1 MKIKTKSYFSQAL
14 MALLSLLFLITSV
27 NLLQNIG
34 RGTTDLS
41 ENSIAQA
48 PTNTTYWIDD
58 TTQTA
63 LGVDFDRYTLRR
75 DTSASTT
82 TYLIKSEK
90 DLAFLSWTIYNNKAY
105 NNHVS
110 SSSQFFYSGITFKQT
125 KDLDLSAYYW
135 QPIGRSSSRCF
146 SGNYDGDGHT
156 VSGVYTPY
164 GRGSSFSDKGLFGVV
179 QGQSST
185 NKATIQNIGVI
196 NSFIQ
201 GEDNI
206 GGVVGI
212 ATYSTIIT
220 NCYNTGTVSGS
231 NQVGGVAGDASN
243 STITNCYN
251 TGTVSGSNQVGGVA
265 GDASNSTITNC
276 YNTGTVSGNG
286 SVGGI
291 MGANNNI
298 NGGAITNCYNTGSVS
313 AIGSIGGIAGSAYAI
328 TITNCYNNGTV
339 EGTGNSVGGVMG
351 QAAGGGYTITI
362 TNCYNASS
370 VSGSSQV
377 GGVMGQA
384 VSGSTIINCFNAG
397 SVSGD
402 SVVGGVAGEASGATI
417 TNTYYGGD
425 CEASIGGIY
434 GADVDGQAEYLA
446 DLEVL
451 AKNEEWYLDSSN
463 WNSSYSWDFDFLWLI
478 DALQNNGY
486 PILVDRKIY
495 WTDEAAQE
503 ALDVDFDNYT
513 LSGSGTEA
521 RPYLIRSETDLAYL
535 SWTIYTG
542 NTAVLVPPRSDA
554 NCCYV
559 GKYFKQTKNLDL
571 SAYLWQPIGISATRD
586 GVSVNRYFSG
596 SYDGGGFSIS
606 GMKIDVSNQTGG
618 QAGLFGYLYIYYSKV
633 SSGNVTSQMTF
644 KNLTIK
650 DSSINGGT
658 SVGTLAGYVYCYWA
672 MGQDYLIVDNI
683 VVEESVK
690 FTNQTYV
697 SGIVGE
703 VDIKQG
709 YYNSTFKNCVNY
721 ASISANN
728 TSAQLTGI
736 ASGSIGLIDNCKN
749 YGNFSGVFGS
759 ACGIASGAVAIT
771 NCTNYGSFEGNGS
784 VSCIGSTSSGR
795 NLVAPKIVNCINDE
809 SVTVNVTG
817 RVEGIGSAT
826 KGSRETGDVYG
837 VVDCFNYGDLTGETV
852 YGIATTPTILYGDNI
867 DLVKNCE
874 NYGNLNGKN
883 VYGIGGSEAQN
894 CKNHVS
900 LKAEGGSASG
910 IGASKAVDCVNYG
923 DISGGDYVSGIV
935 AQKTSS
941 TGVVASNC
949 QNYGNISGNN
959 YVAGIVAYCDYY
971 SYNSQ
976 NTLSNC
982 INEGD
987 ITATG
992 NYVGGI
998 AGWVNSFD
1006 ILQCENSGDI
1016 TANGDYVGGV
1026 VGYFSNSA
1034 SLISNSNTGTMT
1046 TEGSYIGGLVG
1057 SFGGSLVQDSV
1068 NYSAV
1073 QGASFIGGLIGQVNI
1088 QSSSSTSSMSIS
1100 NYQNLSEV
1108 SATGNNVGSI
1118 IGGIEITK
1126 SGSFALEISNI
1137 FNSFPVSSAGDN
1149 VGGMIG
1155 YVSSTG
1161 TVSYNISSLS
1171 NFGYVSGKDNVGG
1184 LIGYTTGDDKAQF
1197 TITESLNLGAVSAS
1211 GNYAGGLIGSGA
1223 SVSISNSGSE
1233 GIIFANQF
1241 AGALFGQIGEG
1252 GIITDCYC
1260 IAQISQASL
1269 CGSTL
1274 ENWTIN
1280 NSLATMYVGD
1290 SVIKQFYGTDFSG
1303 FVWLN
1308 EDGSPLPKNFT
1319 IFADIATGTVTT
1331 DLLLGSGWTEWV
1343 A

>member
-1 MKIKTKSYFSQAL
+1 

-34 RGTTDLS
+34 GGTPDLS

-82 TYLIKSEK
+82 TYLIQSEK
-90 DLAFLSWTIYNNKAY
+90 DLAFLSWTIYNDKVFGGSDNK
-105 NNHVS
+105 
-110 SSSQFFYSGITFKQT
+110 
-125 KDLDLSAYYW
+125 
-135 QPIGRSSSRCF
+135 
-146 SGNYDGDGHT
+146 
-156 VSGVYTPY
+156 YT
-164 GRGSSFSDKGLFGVV
+164 
-179 QGQSST
+179 
-185 NKATIQNIGVI
+185 
-196 NSFIQ
+196 
-201 GEDNI
+201 
-206 GGVVGI
+206 
-212 ATYSTIIT
+212 
-220 NCYNTGTVSGS
+220 SGS
-231 NQVGGVAGDASN
+231 NNYFYS
-243 STITNCYN
+243 
-251 TGTVSGSNQVGGVA
+251 
-265 GDASNSTITNC
+265 
-276 YNTGTVSGNG
+276 
-286 SVGGI
+286 
-291 MGANNNI
+291 
-298 NGGAITNCYNTGSVS
+298 
-313 AIGSIGGIAGSAYAI
+313 
-328 TITNCYNNGTV
+328 
-339 EGTGNSVGGVMG
+339 
-351 QAAGGGYTITI
+351 
-362 TNCYNASS
+362 
-370 VSGSSQV
+370 
-377 GGVMGQA
+377 
-384 VSGSTIINCFNAG
+384 
-397 SVSGD
+397 
-402 SVVGGVAGEASGATI
+402 
-417 TNTYYGGD
+417 
-425 CEASIGGIY
+425 
-434 GADVDGQAEYLA
+434 DV
-446 DLEVL
+446 
-451 AKNEEWYLDSSN
+451 
-463 WNSSYSWDFDFLWLI
+463 
-478 DALQNNGY
+478 
-486 PILVDRKIY
+486 
-495 WTDEAAQE
+495 
-503 ALDVDFDNYT
+503 
-513 LSGSGTEA
+513 
-521 RPYLIRSETDLAYL
+521 
-535 SWTIYTG
+535 
-542 NTAVLVPPRSDA
+542 
-554 NCCYV
+554 C
-559 GKYFKQTKNLDL
+559 FKQTKNLNL
-571 SAYLWQPIGISATRD
+571 SAYLWQPIGISVTRD

-606 GMKIDVSNQTGG
+606 GMKIDVSNQTGRI
-618 QAGLFGYLYIYYSKV
+618 QAGLFGYLDCDV
-633 SSGNVTSQMTF
+633 ASQITF
-644 KNLTIK
+644 KDLTIK

-658 SVGTLAGYVYCYWA
+658 SVGTLAGYVYFYRA
-672 MGQDYLIVDNI
+672 GRNNLIVDNI

-690 FTNQTYV
+690 LYSTQGRFQNSSYV
-697 SGIVGE
+697 SGIIGE
-703 VDIKQG
+703 VVVKVD
-709 YYNSTFKNCVNY
+709 YYDADAIIIKNCVNY
-721 ASISANN
+721 ANIEVDVN
-728 TSAQLTGI
+728 TDQSYPHIVGI
-736 ASGSIGLIDNCKN
+736 VGGNVGTVDNCKN
-749 YGNFSGVFGS
+749 YGNFVSSGMS
-759 ACGIASGAVAIT
+759 AATMVGIATRARAIT

-795 NLVAPKIVNCINDE
+795 NMVAPKIVNCINDE

-817 RVEGIGSAT
+817 TVQGIGDAT
-826 KGSRETGDVYG
+826 KGSGETGDVYG

-852 YGIATTPTILYGDNI
+852 YGIATTPIILYNGAI
-867 DLVKNCE
+867 SLVKNCE
-874 NYGNLNGKN
+874 NYGNLTGKN

-900 LKAEGGSASG
+900 LKAEGGAASG
-910 IGASKAVDCVNYG
+910 IGSSKAVDCVNYG